1 MPIFPL
7 FVVALAIALKES
19 LWILAFAS
27 LVLVVK
33 SFERRLFPLA
43 GALFLAWSA
52 LVNSDVPRIGL
63 PEEVELLE
71 AKVNGDRVRYVAK
84 ASGEK
89 FVLAATV
96 ADGESPYDRISQI
109 CSVRL
114 EELEVNVRRNEGGF
128 DEARWMRTEQLLGK
142 WEVRSFTGCRRAE
155 GWGAEGRRSRE
166 EWLQKVARLP
176 KREAFYVQALVFGE
190 DRLMDAETLDRY
202 KAFGLLHALVISGS
216 HIAFLIFGML
226 YLLKRFRVT
235 RENRVEFV
243 LVLLPI
249 YGWLTEWS
257 PPVTRAIAVAFILL
271 LASRFKKLD
280 PVATVAWVGASQLAL
295 SPLLILDLGFQLTVS
310 LTLFLLISR
319 DIWRRIAFPWNMLL
333 VSIWAQALT
342 LFLLQRSQQTEGSIW
357 SPLLNIIVGT
367 WIEWIILPLAF
378 LTAVSVLFKPEP
390 ETAALLR
397 FALDMSDGVL
407 NKAETLPLAVSAVH
421 LLPLGVWM
429 IAMSIIILSLRH
441 VAKRRILHAVPI
453 LVLILSSAMVERA
466 EPDRVVFLDVG
477 QGDSTVLEKDGETFV
492 IDAGGI
498 MSFAKRKP
506 LRPYDPGAQT
516 VVPYLHTRGEK
527 RIDGLILTHAD
538 HDHIGGV
545 AGLLRKIEVDTVYF
559 GAYDNGDEKRAALLR
574 EIERVGVSIKF
585 LEAGDEVRP
594 WLRVLAPNGPE
605 AEEND
610 RSIVLLADI
619 AKKRFLLTGDAGVN
633 TEGEWRAGDVDVL
646 KAGHHGSSSS
656 TGDALIRKV
665 APEVIIFSVG
675 RGNRY
680 GHPDEDVLERVEK
693 AGRVYRTDEDGMITC
708 TADGC
713 VPMLK

>member
-19 LWILAFAS
+19 LWVLAFVS
-27 LVLVVK
+27 TILVLK
-33 SFERRLFPLA
+33 SFEARLFPLA
-43 GALFLAWSA
+43 GAFFLAWSA
-52 LVNSDVPRIGL
+52 LMNSDVPRIGL
-63 PEEVELLE
+63 PAEVELLE

-89 FVLAATV
+89 FILAATV
-96 ADGESPYDRISQI
+96 ADGERPYDRIGQI

-114 EELEVNVRRNEGGF
+114 KELEVNARRNEGGF
-128 DEARWMRTEQLLGK
+128 DEARWMRSERLLRK
-142 WEVRSFTGCRRAE
+142 WEVQSFTSCRPAE
-155 GWGAEGRRSRE
+155 GFEAEGRRNRE
-166 EWLQKVARLP
+166 EWLWNIERLP
-176 KREAFYVQALVFGE
+176 AREAFYVQALVFGE
-190 DRLMDAETLDRY
+190 DRLMDTETLDRF

-226 YLLKRFRVT
+226 YLLKRLRMT
-235 RENRVEFV
+235 RENRIEVV
-243 LVLLPI
+243 LFLLPI

-257 PPVTRAIAVAFILL
+257 PPVTRAIMVAFILL

-295 SPLLILDLGFQLTVS
+295 SPLLIYDLGFQLTVA
-310 LTLFLLISR
+310 LTLFLLISI
-319 DIWRRIAFPWNMLL
+319 DIWKPIAFPWNLLL

-357 SPLLNIIVGT
+357 SPLLNILVGS

-397 FALDMSDGVL
+397 FALDLSDGVL
-407 NKAETLPLAVSAVH
+407 SKAEALPCAVSALH
-421 LLPLGVWM
+421 LLPLGVW
-429 IAMSIIILSLRH
+429 IGAISIVILSLWH
-441 VAKRRILHAVPI
+441 VAKHRILHAAPV
-453 LVLILSSAMVERA
+453 LVLLLSSAIVEKI

-492 IDAGGI
+492 IDAGGTI
-498 MSFAKRKP
+498 SFAKRKP
-506 LRPYDPGAQT
+506 LRPFDPGAQI

-527 RIDGLILTHAD
+527 RIDGLVLTHAD

-545 AGLLRKIEVDTVYF
+545 AGMLRKIEIDTVYF
-559 GAYDNGDEKRAALLR
+559 GAYDNRDEKRSALLR
-574 EIERVGVSIKF
+574 ELEKEGVNIKF
-585 LEAGDEVRP
+585 LKAGDQVRP
-594 WLRVLAPNGPE
+594 WLRVLAPDGPE
-605 AEEND
+605 SEEND

-619 AKKRFLLTGDAGVN
+619 AKKRFLLTGDAGVK
-633 TEGEWRAGDVDVL
+633 TEEEWGAGDIDVL

-656 TGDALIRKV
+656 TGEDLIRKT

-675 RGNRY
+675 RNNRY
-680 GHPDEDVLERVEK
+680 GHPDKDVLERVEK
-693 AGRVYRTDEDGMITC
+693 VGRIYRTDEDGMITC